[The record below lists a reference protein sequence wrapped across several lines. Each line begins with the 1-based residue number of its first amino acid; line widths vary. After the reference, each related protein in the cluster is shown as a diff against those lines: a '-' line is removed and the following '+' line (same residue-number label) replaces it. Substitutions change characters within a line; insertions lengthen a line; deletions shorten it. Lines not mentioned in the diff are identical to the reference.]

1 MQADETAH
9 ASSAAIR
16 HDQTAVAAVCQRPA
30 LLTAANNSNQMPH
43 AKHLATKQS
52 RVGAVASLLTGTR
65 TPHARL
71 STKLALIAT
80 ICTISARCA
89 SKSVT
94 ANPLRVSPAK
104 QKILLRRYEFQCF
117 STMAPRIC
125 TSLLWWTRGLQFQQS
140 TTQRRK
146 SLVHTCSVRLM

>member
-1 MQADETAH
+1 MTKLLSLPFASALRFQPPPTTA
-9 ASSAAIR
+9 
-16 HDQTAVAAVCQRPA
+16 TTV
-30 LLTAANNSNQMPH
+30 PH

-52 RVGAVASLLTGTR
+52 RVRAVTSLLTGTR

-80 ICTISARCA
+80 ICTISVWCA

-94 ANPLRVSPAK
+94 ANLLRLSPAK
-104 QKILLRRYEFQCF
+104 QKILLQRYEFQSF
-117 STMAPRIC
+117 STVAPRIC

-140 TTQRRK
+140 TTQWCK
-146 SLVHTCSVRLM
+146 SLVHTCSVATDDYKQL